1 MVGRRARGF
10 TKVRMYN
17 RIQSRY
23 GSKGTIYGSNS
34 EIYNDIAS
42 ELEDGIG
49 EIEEVHLALY
59 LFNNILLYEKLVK
72 VADQG
77 ARVIVTSLPLTGYD
91 QRKIREA
98 EHVYLQVSEDGKIEL
113 KIFPHMYFWFGARY
127 AGDGASYSFH
137 IKAGLIKYFDGTSK
151 VFITSGN
158 LAPGDPT
165 HSETAVFIEAPDD
178 ALIIENYSLFFYEI
192 ERRAIDSVIYHEATA
207 NLPRELKKVFDF
219 SFIGGTE
226 KINLSKENTRDAFFT
241 APFIKVEGVG
251 SNHYSRKRLV
261 ELVLSSKERLLVCA
275 QHSHDLAPFNGY
287 MDKTLINSIIELNKS
302 QPRIDIRI
310 LKQVTSSGLAEKRR
324 AAFVESHLYHAGV
337 QQKHNRLV
345 HDKFIVSDEK
355 VTVGTGNLT
364 ATQFGWGNR
373 EMKLKTSMG
382 KLNEVEGVI
391 DLANSL
397 FKNRGGSVWTYMTR
411 PRTGSPKVEV
421 RRKDMFSEVNAFIF
435 IEDPD
440 IANQLSK
447 YYDMLW
453 SHNLSKQVEVP
464 I

>member
-1 MVGRRARGF
+1 
-10 TKVRMYN
+10 MYN
-17 RIQSRY
+17 RLQSRY
-23 GSKGTIYGSNS
+23 SSKDTIYGSNA
-34 EIYNDIAS
+34 EIYNDISS
-42 ELEDGIG
+42 ELEERTG

-59 LFNNILLYEKLVK
+59 LFNNIRLYRKLLEIANK
-72 VADQG
+72 G
-77 ARVIVTSLPLTGYD
+77 ARVIVTSIPLTGYD
-91 QRKIREA
+91 RRKIREA
-98 EHVYLQVSEDGKIEL
+98 EHVYLQALEDDKIEL
-113 KIFPHMYFWFGARY
+113 KIFPHMYFWYGARY

-178 ALIIENYSLFFYEI
+178 ALIIERYSLFFEEI
-192 ERRAIDSVIYHEATA
+192 ERRSIDSVIYHEASA

-226 KINLSKENTRDAFFT
+226 KINLSKENTKEAFFT

-251 SNHYSRKRLV
+251 SNHYARERLV
-261 ELVLSSKERLLVCA
+261 ELVLTAKERLLVCA
-275 QHSHDLAPFNGY
+275 QHSHDIDPFNGY
-287 MDKTLINSIIELNKS
+287 MDKTLISSIMELKKS

-310 LKQVTSSGLAEKRR
+310 LKQVASSGLADKRR
-324 AAFVESHLYHAGV
+324 ASFVESHLYHAGV

-355 VTVGTGNLT
+355 VVVGTGNLT

-373 EMKLKTSMG
+373 EMKLKTSME

-397 FKNRGGSVWTYMTR
+397 FKNPERSVWAYMTR
-411 PRTGSPKVEV
+411 PRTGSPKVEI
-421 RRKDMFSEVNAFIF
+421 RKKDMFSEVNAFIY

-447 YYDMLW
+447 YYDRLW
-453 SHNLSKQVEVP
+453 NHNLSKEIEIP